1 MKRRIANKSGIALV
15 LALCFTLIVAIGAA
29 AFLHLAKTQIVQV
42 RLQSHSTKSFFAA
55 EVGMEKGIE
64 LLRNDFYY
72 TPEGVESSWADKGV
86 YTATGYIVPTPGGD
100 MKLKNRIGA

>member
-1 MKRRIANKSGIALV
+1 MKHRIANKSGIALV

-29 AFLHLAKTQIVQV
+29 AFLHLARTQIVQV

-55 EVGMEKGIE
+55 EVGMEKGMQ
-64 LLRNDFYY
+64 LLKNDFYY
-72 TPEGVESSWADKGV
+72 TPEGLEPSWADAEV
-86 YTATGYIVPTPGGD
+86 YTATGCIVPTRGGD